1 MFLPNWQI
9 GSRSLQPKSGTSL
22 ITGRC
27 TGVGSTWSRLV
38 NRCAAMN
45 ENSTERVFVVVI
57 DGVSIL
63 AFRARSLGEAM
74 ELGREA
80 WLLEDLRHL
89 TSDRVPLWDG
99 KAPIRIRSARPAEAE
114 RYREGLDHAT
124 CDDDELPL
132 VYLVGLDN
140 HVKVAEPVG
149 HGAFPPQR

>member
-1 MFLPNWQI
+1 M
-9 GSRSLQPKSGTSL
+9 QPKPGTSL
-22 ITGRC
+22 NTARYIA
-27 TGVGSTWSRLV
+27 VGSTWSRLFAG
-38 NRCAAMN
+38 AAMN
-45 ENSTERVFVVVI
+45 ENSTERVFVLVI
-57 DGVSIL
+57 ESVPIL

-99 KAPIRIRSARPAEAE
+99 KAPIRIRSARPAEGQ
-114 RYREGLDHAT
+114 RYREGLHDAS

-132 VYLVGLDN
+132 VYLIGLDD